1 MVTEYLALTA
11 LFGLLA
17 GLIIRLRRRAERPVR
32 TIASLTPG
40 WAEVRGHARGDGA
53 RDGGTRTH
61 ETRTG
66 ETRTGETRTGE
77 TKFAPI
83 SGRPGLG
90 WRVLVE
96 QESGVG
102 WVTVVERSEFGDFE
116 LEDHSGSIRVRA
128 SDSPIT
134 LEVDELRGRGG
145 PFSPP
150 PASVERLIVGA
161 TDPQGVLFHKG
172 FRWRE
177 WVLEDGREIV
187 VRGRV
192 VSEPGERSLGYRRLS
207 AELVLAGGVAAP
219 LVVVE

>member
-1 MVTEYLALTA
+1 MPEFVAITA
-11 LFGLLA
+11 LLGLLA

-32 TIASLTPG
+32 TIASLTLG
-40 WAEVRGHARGDGA
+40 WAEVRGHARG
-53 RDGGTRTH
+53 GGDRV
-61 ETRTG
+61 
-66 ETRTGETRTGE
+66 
-77 TKFAPI
+77 API

-96 QESGVG
+96 QEFGIG
-102 WVTVVERSEFGDFE
+102 WMTVVDLSEFGDFQ
-116 LEDHSGSIRVRA
+116 LEDASGSIRVRA

-134 LEVDELRGRGG
+134 LEVAEVRGQGG

-150 PASVERLIVGA
+150 PASVERLIAGA

-192 VSEPGERSLGYRRLS
+192 VSEPGESSLGYRRLS
-207 AELVLAGGVAAP
+207 EELVLAGGEAAP
-219 LVVVE
+219 LVVLE

>member
-1 MVTEYLALTA
+1 VLTEYLALTA

-17 GLIIRLRRRAERPVR
+17 GLIIRLRRRSDRPAR
-32 TIASLTPG
+32 SIASLTPG
-40 WAEVRGHARGDGA
+40 WAEVRGHARG
-53 RDGGTRTH
+53 GG
-61 ETRTG
+61 G
-66 ETRTGETRTGE
+66 
-77 TKFAPI
+77 KLAPI

-96 QESGVG
+96 QEQGIG
-102 WVTVVERSEFGDFE
+102 WVTVVELSEFADFE

-134 LEVDELRGRGG
+134 LEVAELRGRGG

-177 WVLEDGREIV
+177 WVLEDGREIM

-192 VSEPGERSLGYRRLS
+192 VSEPGDRSLGYRQLS
-207 AELVLAGGVAAP
+207 EELVLAGGAATP
-219 LVVVE
+219 LVVIE

>member
-1 MVTEYLALTA
+1 LTTPSAAVVPEYIAIMAA

-17 GLIIRLRRRAERPVR
+17 GLVIRSRPRAVRAAR

-40 WAEVRGHARGDGA
+40 WAEVRGLARAGA
-53 RDGGTRTH
+53 RR
-61 ETRTG
+61 G
-66 ETRTGETRTGE
+66 EI
-77 TKFAPI
+77 KCAPI
-83 SGRPGLG
+83 SGRSGLG
-90 WRVLVE
+90 WRVVVE
-96 QESGVG
+96 QELGIG
-102 WVTVVERSEFGDFE
+102 WVMVVEDSEFGDFE

-128 SDSPIT
+128 ADSPIT
-134 LEVDELRGRGG
+134 LEVAELRGRGG

-177 WVLEDGREIV
+177 WVLEDGREII

-192 VSEPGERSLGYRRLS
+192 VSEPGEHSLGYRRLS
-207 AELVLAGGVAAP
+207 DELVLAGGVESP

>member
-17 GLIIRLRRRAERPVR
+17 GLIIRLRRRADRPVR

-40 WAEVRGHARGDGA
+40 WAEVRGLARGGA
-53 RDGGTRTH
+53 ARGG
-61 ETRTG
+61 EA
-66 ETRTGETRTGE
+66 
-77 TKFAPI
+77 KFAPI

-96 QESGVG
+96 QELGVG
-102 WVTVVERSEFGDFE
+102 WVTVVELSEFGDFE

-128 SDSPIT
+128 ADCPIT
-134 LEVDELRGRGG
+134 LEVAELRGRGG

-150 PASVERLIVGA
+150 PASVERLIVGT
-161 TDPQGVLFHKG
+161 TDPHGVLFHKG

-207 AELVLAGGVAAP
+207 DELVLAGGAAAP

>member
-1 MVTEYLALTA
+1 VVTEYLAITA

-40 WAEVRGHARGDGA
+40 WAEVRGLARGGA
-53 RDGGTRTH
+53 PSAQA
-61 ETRTG
+61 
-66 ETRTGETRTGE
+66 
-77 TKFAPI
+77 KLAPI
-83 SGRPGLG
+83 SGRSGLG

-96 QESGVG
+96 QESVLG
-102 WVTVVERSEFGDFE
+102 WVTVVELSEFGDFE
-116 LEDHSGSIRVRA
+116 LEDDSGSIRVRA
-128 SDSPIT
+128 ADSPIT
-134 LEVDELRGRGG
+134 LEVAELRGRGG

-161 TDPQGVLFHKG
+161 TDPHGVLFHKG

-192 VSEPGERSLGYRRLS
+192 VSEPGEASLGYRRLS
-207 AELVLAGGVAAP
+207 DELVLAGGAAAP
-219 LVVVE
+219 LVVLE

>member
-1 MVTEYLALTA
+1 VVTEYLALTA

-17 GLIIRLRRRAERPVR
+17 GLIIRLRRRADRAVR

-40 WAEVRGHARGDGA
+40 WAEVRGHARG
-53 RDGGTRTH
+53 GG
-61 ETRTG
+61 G
-66 ETRTGETRTGE
+66 
-77 TKFAPI
+77 KLAPI
-83 SGRPGLG
+83 SGRQGLG

-96 QESGVG
+96 QELGIG
-102 WVTVVERSEFGDFE
+102 WVTVVELSEFGDFE

-134 LEVDELRGRGG
+134 LEVAELRGRGG

-161 TDPQGVLFHKG
+161 TDPHGVLFHKG

-177 WVLEDGREIV
+177 WVLEDGREII

-192 VSEPGERSLGYRRLS
+192 VSEPGDSSLGYRRLS
-207 AELVLAGGVAAP
+207 EELVLAGGSAAP
-219 LVVVE
+219 LVVLE

>member
-1 MVTEYLALTA
+1 VVPEYIAMMAA
-11 LFGLLA
+11 LFGLLSCLA
-17 GLIIRLRRRAERPVR
+17 IRLRPRAERSVR

-40 WAEVRGHARGDGA
+40 WAEVRGLARA
-53 RDGGTRTH
+53 
-61 ETRTG
+61 G
-66 ETRTGETRTGE
+66 EVRGEVKCG
-77 TKFAPI
+77 PI

-96 QESGVG
+96 QELGIG
-102 WVTVVERSEFGDFE
+102 WVMVVEQSEFGDFE

-128 SDSPIT
+128 SDSPIR
-134 LEVDELRGRGG
+134 LEVAEVRGRGG

-150 PASVERLIVGA
+150 PAAVERLIGGA

-192 VSEPGERSLGYRRLS
+192 VNEPGEHSLGYRRLS
-207 AELVLAGGVAAP
+207 EELVLAGGDEAP
-219 LVVVE
+219 LVVIE

>member
-1 MVTEYLALTA
+1 VVTEYLALTA

-40 WAEVRGHARGDGA
+40 CAEVRGRARGDRA
-53 RDGGTRTH
+53 RVDGD
-61 ETRTG
+61 
-66 ETRTGETRTGE
+66 
-77 TKFAPI
+77 KLAPI

-102 WVTVVERSEFGDFE
+102 WVTVVEQSEFGDFE
-116 LEDHSGSIRVRA
+116 LEDQSGSIRVRA

-134 LEVDELRGRGG
+134 LEVAELRGRGG

-150 PASVERLIVGA
+150 PASVERLIARA
-161 TDPQGVLFHKG
+161 TDPHGVLFHKG

-207 AELVLAGGVAAP
+207 DELVLAGGVAAP
-219 LVVVE
+219 LVVLE

>member
-1 MVTEYLALTA
+1 VVTEYLALTA

-40 WAEVRGHARGDGA
+40 WADVRGLARGGQSY
-53 RDGGTRTH
+53 
-61 ETRTG
+61 
-66 ETRTGETRTGE
+66 GE
-77 TKFAPI
+77 TKYAPI

-96 QESGVG
+96 QEAGVG
-102 WVTVVERSEFGDFE
+102 WVTVVELSEFGDFD
-116 LEDHSGSIRVRA
+116 LEDDSGSIRVRA

-134 LEVDELRGRGG
+134 LEVAELRGRGG

-150 PASVERLIVGA
+150 PASVERLIAGA

-192 VSEPGERSLGYRRLS
+192 VSEPGDSSLGYRRLS
-207 AELVLAGGVAAP
+207 DELVLAGGAAAP

>member
-1 MVTEYLALTA
+1 VVTEYLALTA

-40 WAEVRGHARGDGA
+40 WAEVRGRARGDRA
-53 RDGGTRTH
+53 RVDGD
-61 ETRTG
+61 
-66 ETRTGETRTGE
+66 
-77 TKFAPI
+77 KLAPI

-102 WVTVVERSEFGDFE
+102 WVTVVEQSEFGDFE
-116 LEDHSGSIRVRA
+116 LEDQSGSIRVRA

-134 LEVDELRGRGG
+134 LEVAELRGRGG

-150 PASVERLIVGA
+150 PASVERLIARA
-161 TDPQGVLFHKG
+161 TDPHGVLFHKG

-207 AELVLAGGVAAP
+207 DELVLAGGVAAP
-219 LVVVE
+219 LVVLE